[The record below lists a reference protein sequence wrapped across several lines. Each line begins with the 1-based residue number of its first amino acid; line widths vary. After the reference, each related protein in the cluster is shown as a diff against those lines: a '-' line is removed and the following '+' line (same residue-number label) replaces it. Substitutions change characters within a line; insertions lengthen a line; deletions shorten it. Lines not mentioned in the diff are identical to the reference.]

1 MYSTHVSWLPIIT
14 DIILGVRDEAVS
26 KMESFPYSAYV
37 ICHSYKVL
45 CGNDLCLPVHR
56 LSAYYLSPA
65 HHHYAPITLDSFLL
79 SKHSRLSATLSPSLV
94 FLSIYNVF
102 LSHFQS
108 LLKCQLLRRSSL
120 ILHYHS
126 ILFFSNIWSLSSV
139 NLLQF
144 ECIYLFISPH

>member
-1 MYSTHVSWLPIIT
+1 MKQWAKWNL
-14 DIILGVRDEAVS
+14 
-26 KMESFPYSAYV
+26 FPYSAYV

-79 SKHSRLSATLSPSLV
+79 SKHSRLSATLSLSLV

-126 ILFFSNIWSLSSV
+126 ILFFSVHLCQLYKFSIAAITNYPKHSMGKILLPSSFR
-139 NLLQF
+139 LLAEF
-144 ECIYLFISPH
+144 TSWRL